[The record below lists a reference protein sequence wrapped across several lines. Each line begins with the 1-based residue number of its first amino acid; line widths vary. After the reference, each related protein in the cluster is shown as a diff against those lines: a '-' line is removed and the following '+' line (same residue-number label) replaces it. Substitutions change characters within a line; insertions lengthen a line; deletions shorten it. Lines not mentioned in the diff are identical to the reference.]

1 MLMIIGGA
9 FNMIGQLFISVGTG
23 IAGYLIITRVPE
35 YSTKLNSPILPTF
48 VKKKFFY
55 YYKLI

>member
-1 MLMIIGGA
+1 MLMIIGGV
-9 FNMIGQLFISVGTG
+9 FNMIGQLFIATGTG

-48 VKKKFFY
+48 VRKDFY
-55 YYKLI
+55 YS